1 MTNLHTKTKISVD
14 RPVQIQHNSRNTSYN
29 LENNHYVD
37 IFYIFKPRVTSKVF
51 NLPEGDMIQ
60 SLDDSYEKLLYVFL
74 FIYF

>member
-1 MTNLHTKTKISVD
+1 MTNLHTKIKISVD

-37 IFYIFKPRVTSKVF
+37 IFYIFKPWVTSKVF

>member
-14 RPVQIQHNSRNTSYN
+14 RPVQIQHNSRNTNYN

-37 IFYIFKPRVTSKVF
+37 IFYIFKPWVTSKVF

-60 SLDDSYEKLLYVFL
+60 RKCNFILLYVFL

>member
-14 RPVQIQHNSRNTSYN
+14 SQHNFTNTNYN

-37 IFYIFKPRVTSKVF
+37 VFYIFKPWVTSKVF

-60 SLDDSYEKLLYVFL
+60 SLDDSYENVTS
-74 FIYF
+74 YF